1 MMSGHGT
8 TQGRTGESADP
19 LRARVVLVG
28 RTGLDAKL
36 RLDLDLELIRSRT
49 ALEAIGELGNPVGGP
64 AERTFVIVGHD
75 ADIGGRTGSAA
86 EFVDAVHRVVRGAR
100 VLVLTDLNHPGIDA
114 YEGVVDPSMSTARL
128 RSLIH
133 PGDGAV
139 PDAGSDAQTDAEQE
153 TPIFAV
159 DRDPPVQ
166 RDEADV
172 HVRET
177 VEASHAEELEASEPL
192 IDPSFESDSLDSD
205 SLDSDSL
212 DSDSHDS
219 DSDHLTAEELSVLS
233 EEPTLEAEPQQIVK
247 ESPEREPFVR
257 HSAHQERQEAD
268 MPAGAEVAPDERDEY
283 AALGA
288 MEMASMDSV
297 SREGD
302 GPLVATLLGGRGI
315 VEPAM
320 EMLRSRASRTDLV
333 FVQAGGEQ
341 STPIGGVVVEFG
353 GRVFGWIVAK
363 RDPES
368 LTPRHEPAQGGLTLG
383 EHARWLAGW
392 MALADQ
398 QRRLRAEAMTDRV
411 SGAWNRRYFDRFL
424 SAAIEQAR
432 ANRQMLTVLV
442 FDLDNFK
449 QFNDEFGH
457 EAGDMILRET
467 VNLMHSLT
475 RPTDRICRIGGDEFA
490 VIFYEPE
497 GPRDQHSRHPTQF
510 AEVAGRFQRA
520 IVEQRFPR
528 LGIDAPGRLTISGGL
543 ATFPWDGAT
552 PEDLLRKADQLALES
567 KRAGK
572 NGITLG
578 GLGH

>member
-1 MMSGHGT
+1 
-8 TQGRTGESADP
+8 
-19 LRARVVLVG
+19 
-28 RTGLDAKL
+28 
-36 RLDLDLELIRSRT
+36 
-49 ALEAIGELGNPVGGP
+49 
-64 AERTFVIVGHD
+64 
-75 ADIGGRTGSAA
+75 
-86 EFVDAVHRVVRGAR
+86 
-100 VLVLTDLNHPGIDA
+100 
-114 YEGVVDPSMSTARL
+114 MSTARL

-139 PDAGSDAQTDAEQE
+139 PDAGSDAPTDAEQE

-159 DRDPPVQ
+159 DRDPPTQ
-166 RDEADV
+166 RSEADV
-172 HVRET
+172 PVRET
-177 VEASHAEELEASEPL
+177 VEASHAEELEAAEPL

-205 SLDSDSL
+205 SDD
-212 DSDSHDS
+212 
-219 DSDHLTAEELSVLS
+219 LTAEELSVLS

-257 HSAHQERQEAD
+257 HSAHQERQESD

-283 AALGA
+283 ASLGA
-288 MEMASMDSV
+288 MEMASVDSV

-363 RDPES
+363 RDPEA
-368 LTPRHEPAQGGLTLG
+368 LTPRHAPAQGGLTLG

>member
-8 TQGRTGESADP
+8 TQGRTGENADP
-19 LRARVVLVG
+19 VRARVVLVG

-49 ALEAIGELGNPVGGP
+49 ALEAIGELGNPVGGA

-75 ADIGGRTGSAA
+75 ADIGGRTGSAG

-100 VLVLTDLNHPGIDA
+100 VLVIEELNHPGLDA
-114 YEGVVDPSMSTARL
+114 YEGVVDPSLSTAEL
-128 RSLIH
+128 RAIIH
-133 PGDGAV
+133 PDNGAV
-139 PDAGSDAQTDAEQE
+139 PGAESG
-153 TPIFAV
+153 TPIFSVERSERAKPEPEPEPV
-159 DRDPPVQ
+159 LVEESQPDPTPEPFNDPAL
-166 RDEADV
+166 RSDTDDLSEDELAIL
-172 HVRET
+172 
-177 VEASHAEELEASEPL
+177 SSELEPEPAPETHEEPVSEPVNRA
-192 IDPSFESDSLDSD
+192 PEP
-205 SLDSDSL
+205 
-212 DSDSHDS
+212 
-219 DSDHLTAEELSVLS
+219 AREE
-233 EEPTLEAEPQQIVK
+233 
-247 ESPEREPFVR
+247 
-257 HSAHQERQEAD
+257 D
-268 MPAGAEVAPDERDEY
+268 VAPVERDEY
-283 AALGA
+283 APVGA
-288 MEMASMDSV
+288 MEMASMESV

-302 GPLVATLLGGRGI
+302 GPLVAAMLGGRGV

-320 EMLRSRASRTDLV
+320 EMLRSRASRTDLE
-333 FVQAGGEQ
+333 FVRAEE
-341 STPIGGVVVEFG
+341 SNRTPVGGVVVEFG
-353 GRVFGWIVAK
+353 GRVFGWVVAK
-363 RDPES
+363 RDPEA
-368 LTPRHEPAQGGLTLG
+368 LTPRHEPVPGGLTLG

-392 MALADQ
+392 LALADQ
-398 QRRLRAEAMTDRV
+398 HRRLRAEAMTDRV

-467 VNLMHSLT
+467 VNLMHSQT

-510 AEVAGRFQRA
+510 AEVAERFQRA
-520 IVEQRFPR
+520 IKEQRFPR

-552 PEDLLRKADQLALES
+552 PEELLRKADQLAMES

-578 GLGH
+578 GLGN

>member
-1 MMSGHGT
+1 MSGHGT
-8 TQGRTGESADP
+8 TQGRTGQNADP
-19 LRARVVLVG
+19 VRARVVLVG

-49 ALEAIGELGNPVGGP
+49 ALEAIGELGNPVGGA

-75 ADIGGRTGSAA
+75 ADIGGRTGSAD

-100 VLVLTDLNHPGIDA
+100 VLVLKGLNHIGHEA
-114 YEGVVDPSMSTARL
+114 YEGVVDPSISTAEL
-128 RSLIH
+128 RSIIH

-139 PDAGSDAQTDAEQE
+139 PQGDTG
-153 TPIFAV
+153 TPIFSVERAAPV
-159 DRDPPVQ
+159 LHEQKPTPESNSNLEPEPIVVPDSEEEHDIEPFRDPALAT
-166 RDEADV
+166 DTD
-172 HVRET
+172 
-177 VEASHAEELEASEPL
+177 
-192 IDPSFESDSLDSD
+192 D
-205 SLDSDSL
+205 
-212 DSDSHDS
+212 
-219 DSDHLTAEELSVLS
+219 LS
-233 EEPTLEAEPQQIVK
+233 EEELMLLASELEPEPEALEEPMTRI
-247 ESPEREPFVR
+247 PEPVRE
-257 HSAHQERQEAD
+257 D
-268 MPAGAEVAPDERDEY
+268 VAPVERDDY
-283 AALGA
+283 APLGA
-288 MEMASMDSV
+288 MEMASMESV

-302 GPLVATLLGGRGI
+302 GPLVAAMLGGRGVI
-315 VEPAM
+315 EPAM
-320 EMLRSRASRTDLV
+320 EMLRSRASRTDLE
-333 FVQAGGEQ
+333 FVKAEGDRRQP
-341 STPIGGVVVEFG
+341 TGGVVVEFG
-353 GRVFGWIVAK
+353 GRIFGWVVAK
-363 RDPES
+363 RDPEA
-368 LTPRHEPAQGGLTLG
+368 LTPRHEPVPGGLTLG

-392 MALADQ
+392 LALADQ
-398 QRRLRAEAMTDRV
+398 HRRLRAEAMTDRV

-467 VNLMHSLT
+467 VNLMHSQT

-497 GPRDQHSRHPTQF
+497 GPRDQHSRHPTHF
-510 AEVAGRFQRA
+510 AEVAERFQRA
-520 IVEQRFPR
+520 IKEQRFPR

-552 PEDLLRKADQLALES
+552 PEDLLRKADQLAMES

-578 GLGH
+578 GLGG